1 MRDRTFFIL
10 LFVTVGGFMA
20 QDCVCNHM
28 RTSTLREEIRK
39 IYEKCEREG
48 IPRQHCPI

>member
-10 LFVTVGGFMA
+10 LFATVGGFMF
-20 QDCVCNHM
+20 QDYLRSRI

-39 IYEKCEREG
+39 IYEKCDREG
-48 IPRQHCPI
+48 IPRVRCPI